1 MCRSMDMS
9 KSAVLAATKLKQ
21 SLKDPEELTEYAS
34 IQRHI
39 CIRHYHQAGMVLLL
53 SRLNMHTLQLSTESA
68 AHASSKVDG
77 VP

>member
-1 MCRSMDMS
+1 MS

-21 SLKDPEELTEYAS
+21 SLKDPEKMSEYAS

-39 CIRHYHQAGMVLLL
+39 CFKTLSL
-53 SRLNMHTLQLSTESA
+53 SRDGASAVWTEHAYSATESV